1 MVGRLMDAVEANYD
15 EKELEA
21 EGYAE
26 DIAIN
31 EEGIEAKNVTEISN
45 KLHNV
50 LLNLSSGEA
59 NVVVRRC
66 QSHNGLL
73 AWKRLHEKLNPRTL
87 ASGVKAISQVLSPMK
102 ITSASKADSS
112 IEAWEE
118 KTKKLSIE
126 YGETLSNLS
135 LIHI

>member
-1 MVGRLMDAVEANYD
+1 MVGRFMDAVEANYD

-59 NVVVRRC
+59 SVVVRRC
-66 QSHNGLL
+66 QGHNGLL

-87 ASGVKAISQVLSPMK
+87 ASGVKAISKVLSPMK

-112 IEAWEE
+112 IEAWGGGRRRR
-118 KTKKLSIE
+118 SCP
-126 YGETLSNLS
+126 
-135 LIHI
+135 